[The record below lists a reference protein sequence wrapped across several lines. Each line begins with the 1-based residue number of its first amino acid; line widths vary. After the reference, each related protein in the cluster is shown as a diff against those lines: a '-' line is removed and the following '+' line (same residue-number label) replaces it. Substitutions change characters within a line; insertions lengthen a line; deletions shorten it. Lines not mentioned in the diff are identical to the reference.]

1 MSIVISK
8 SNLICKNKINRHKQ
22 LEYSKFQIY
31 WKKKEISYFE
41 LLDRLSYLLKV
52 YNNNPSVNQKLIICP
67 PKIKRDGPKKT
78 IFINFGITC
87 KKLNRT
93 KGHLFSYITGELGTS
108 ASIQDGGG
116 LVLKGRYLSK
126 GIENVLRNYI
136 QEYVLCNT
144 CKSARTELQKDKFSK
159 LLFIYCSR
167 CFASRSVNNISK
179 AYFAKLKR
187 KR

>member
-136 QEYVLCNT
+136 RNMCYVIHVKVLVQNY
-144 CKSARTELQKDKFSK
+144 KKISFLNFFLYIAQGV
-159 LLFIYCSR
+159 LL
-167 CFASRSVNNISK
+167 
-179 AYFAKLKR
+179 LDQ
-187 KR
+187 